1 MAAGLPV
8 ILCHTT
14 TSTEVLEDG
23 KTALFVDPISPEQ
36 IAEKVK
42 HLIDNP
48 ADYFRIASAGQKFV
62 KENMSW
68 EKFAEETL
76 RAFGKKNKER
86 LAHLARISLKC
97 ALGSRRNLCGW
108 DDAFIKKEA
117 GIVAYGTKFVVPMPE
132 VEIVQV

>member
-8 ILCHTT
+8 ILCRTT

-23 KTALFVDPISPEQ
+23 KIALFVNPISPEQ

-42 HLIDNP
+42 HLVDNP

-76 RAFGKKNKER
+76 RAFGKK
-86 LAHLARISLKC
+86 
-97 ALGSRRNLCGW
+97 
-108 DDAFIKKEA
+108 
-117 GIVAYGTKFVVPMPE
+117 
-132 VEIVQV
+132 